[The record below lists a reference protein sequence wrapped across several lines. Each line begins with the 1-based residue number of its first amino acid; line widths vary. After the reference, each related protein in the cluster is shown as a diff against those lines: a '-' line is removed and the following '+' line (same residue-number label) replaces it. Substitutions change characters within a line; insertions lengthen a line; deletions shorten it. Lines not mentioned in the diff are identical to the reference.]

1 MFNVLTKIIHFINN
15 QKKKQENISF
25 QRFPTVVIF
34 AHCVCQNAHPFI
46 FRHVGLL
53 SYEFSLSSR
62 TERSV
67 VKDLESIHYV
77 FLYYVLPRFFLPS
90 VV

>member
-25 QRFPTVVIF
+25 QRFPSVVIF

-46 FRHVGLL
+46 FPCLKYNYYTPSAKILKQASYFLL
-53 SYEFSLSSR
+53 VYPY
-62 TERSV
+62 
-67 VKDLESIHYV
+67 IC
-77 FLYYVLPRFFLPS
+77 
-90 VV
+90 